1 MHDRPTRARLV
12 YLLTGILA
20 LVVTEIGRT
29 YYRPFIYR
37 HRISDFHVADTL
49 GNSFGTVAAVFIGLA
64 IFGRGDDTDRRIL
77 VTGTVSVFVY
87 ELAHP
92 LLGRHIDPW
101 DLAATVVGGL
111 FAAGVYRLLRG
122 WTALRSS
129 TADTGAHTTNRPS

>member
-1 MHDRPTRARLV
+1 LYGRPTRARLV

-20 LVVTEIGRT
+20 VAVTEIGRT

-49 GNSFGTVAAVFIGLA
+49 GNSFGTVATVFVALA
-64 IFGRGDDTDRRIL
+64 IFGRGDRTDRRFL
-77 VTGTVSVFVY
+77 VIGTVSVFVY

-101 DLAATVVGGL
+101 DLAATVIAGL
-111 FAAGVYRLLRG
+111 FAAGVYRLLHG
-122 WTALRSS
+122 WAV
-129 TADTGAHTTNRPS
+129 PQ